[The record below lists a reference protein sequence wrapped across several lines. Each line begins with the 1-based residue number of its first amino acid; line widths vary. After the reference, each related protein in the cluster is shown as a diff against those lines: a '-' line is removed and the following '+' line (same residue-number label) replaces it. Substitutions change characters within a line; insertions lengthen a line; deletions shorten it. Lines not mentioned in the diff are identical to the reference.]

1 MLKKTYIGLVSI
13 LLLAT
18 PVSAYNLRQLSSKDG
33 LSNSAIQAIVQ
44 DRERLMWFGSVDGLN
59 MYDGL
64 HIRVYKPT
72 PNNPTSLSGN
82 LIEGIMEAEDNIL
95 WIATNHGFNR
105 LDKKKHLIE
114 YHDEFQG
121 KYHWA
126 KTAQN
131 DIFVI
136 NEDHAINYYDK
147 TQKTFRKLPF
157 ADIHNDQIRNFFIDP
172 NNMLWILS
180 DDGKII
186 TPTVEIS
193 DYNCPPPYNL
203 KLLLFLTKK
212 LKFYIY
218 STKKNEFITLTNIA
232 GYMNI
237 MHSPKRKS
245 LFKTSGLKYRKT
257 ASYHPLSAT
266 RTTTSSLLKPTGLSV

>member
-1 MLKKTYIGLVSI
+1 MTGMLKKIYTGLLFSG
-13 LLLAT
+13 LLTT
-18 PVSAYNLRQLSSKDG
+18 PVFAYNLRQLSSKDG

-44 DRERLMWFGSVDGLN
+44 DKERLMWFGSCDGLN

-64 HIRVYKPT
+64 HIHVYKPT

-114 YHDEFQG
+114 HHDEFQG

-126 KTAQN
+126 KTTTN

-136 NEDHAINYYDK
+136 SEDHAINYYDK
-147 TQKTFRKLPF
+147 TQKVFRKIAFP
-157 ADIHNDQIRNFFIDP
+157 DIVNDQIRHFFIDA
-172 NNMLWILS
+172 NNMMWILS

-186 TPTVEIS
+186 TATIEII
-193 DYNCPPPYNL
+193 DCNYPPPCTL
-203 KLLLFLTKK
+203 KLLLFSTKK
-212 LKFYIY
+212 LQFIT
-218 STKKNEFITLTNIA
+218 SSKNRNGFITLMRSTNCMNTTPPA
-232 GYMNI
+232 G
-237 MHSPKRKS
+237 RKS
-245 LFKTSGLKYRKT
+245 SFKTSGRRYRKT
-257 ASYHPLSAT
+257 ASSPPLSAT
-266 RTTTSSLLKPTGLSV
+266 TTTTSSASRPTG

>member
-1 MLKKTYIGLVSI
+1 MTSMLRKAYTGLVFI
-13 LLLAT
+13 LLIT
-18 PVSAYNLRQLSSKDG
+18 PAFAYNLRQLSSKDG

-44 DRERLMWFGSVDGLN
+44 DKEGLMWFGSCDGLN

-114 YHDEFQG
+114 YHDEFRG

-126 KTAQN
+126 KTTTN

-136 NEDHAINYYDK
+136 HEDNFISYYDN
-147 TQKTFRKLPF
+147 TQKLFQKIPF
-157 ADIHNDQIRNFFIDP
+157 TGISNDQIRNFFIDA
-172 NNMLWILS
+172 NNVMWILS
-180 DDGKII
+180 DDG
-186 TPTVEIS
+186 TVINAS
-193 DYNCPPPYNL
+193 IKVSNCKLPPPRNYNL
-203 KLLLFLTKK
+203 
-212 LKFYIY
+212 
-218 STKKNEFITLTNIA
+218 
-232 GYMNI
+232 
-237 MHSPKRKS
+237 S
-245 LFKTSGLKYRKT
+245 LY
-257 ASYHPLSAT
+257 
-266 RTTTSSLLKPTGLSV
+266 